1 MVKAMVPEKKYLSFG
16 VACLFSCILFSLSC
30 SPRLTL
36 AEAELKYGPHPP
48 VVERF
53 YCPATI
59 RSGDMLKF
67 YISAKDED
75 GDLAYIHV
83 NVRQMGAGEESVPYM
98 KVRRDNRAHTA
109 GYLYMFT
116 PPAVL
121 FGETINVSVAV
132 MDQAGHRSGAISQDI
147 YFGNESPPDC
157 PPGWEKECN
166 NPLGFVPVF
175 LRPFQEKGTLI
186 SPRTM

>member
-1 MVKAMVPEKKYLSFG
+1 MALKKKYLSF
-16 VACLFSCILFSLSC
+16 AIACCLFFCILSSLSC

-53 YCPATI
+53 YCPAAI
-59 RSGDMLKF
+59 RSGDTLKF

-98 KVRRDNRAHTA
+98 KVRKDNRAQVA

-121 FGETINVSVAV
+121 FGETINIAVAV
-132 MDQAGHRSGAISQDI
+132 IDQAGHRSGDVSQDI
-147 YFGNESPPDC
+147 YFGNESPSDC

-166 NPLGFVPVF
+166 DPLGFIPVF
-175 LRPFQEKGTLI
+175 LRPFQEKSTLI